1 MTYRWYSGRSDG
13 SESDRLH
20 PRLRSFTLARMDRPW
35 SLRIAAAGIA
45 LAGALALSSCSG
57 RGDKAFDQRCSGDND
72 CATGLC
78 VGGAHGADPVCTTSC
93 GRADDCPEG
102 WSCSG
107 VTAANVLVCTH
118 GNATPFG
125 R

>member
-1 MTYRWYSGRSDG
+1 MDRRSSLG
-13 SESDRLH
+13 IVVAMI
-20 PRLRSFTLARMDRPW
+20 TLA
-35 SLRIAAAGIA
+35 AALG
-45 LAGALALSSCSG
+45 LSSCGG
-57 RGDKAFDQRCSGDND
+57 RGEKAFDQRCSGDTD

-78 VGGAHGADPVCTTSC
+78 VGGVHGADPVCTTSC
-93 GRADDCPEG
+93 GGTDDCPEG